1 MTDQRKTADL
11 LRKWIK
17 EDEKSRKAVMKVW
30 YSPEY
35 DQLTLSSE
43 KDAFIFKDE
52 HGPFIVTYRDTHDP
66 MKMRL
71 VEWFY
76 IGDFDNE

>member
-1 MTDQRKTADL
+1 M
-11 LRKWIK
+11 
-17 EDEKSRKAVMKVW
+17 MKVW

-35 DQLTLSSE
+35 DQLTLGSE
-43 KDAFIFKDE
+43 RDAFIFKDE
-52 HGPFIVTYRDTHDP
+52 RGPFIVTYRDMHDP

-76 IGDFDNE
+76 IGEFDNE